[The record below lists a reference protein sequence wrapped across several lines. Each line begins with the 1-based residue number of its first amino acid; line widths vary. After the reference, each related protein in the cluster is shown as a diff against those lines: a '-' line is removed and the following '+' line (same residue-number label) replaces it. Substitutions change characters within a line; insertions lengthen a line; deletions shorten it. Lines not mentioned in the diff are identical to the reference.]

1 MLVNQSPVTIHQL
14 RKLGL
19 NQQLALLRQFPSWF
33 QAQTLMKFVVLY
45 FLNEVAEV
53 DDVPYN

>member
-19 NQQLALLRQFPSWF
+19 NQQLALLRQFLSWF